1 MEPRAARGGRSPGRV
16 RGRPLVSLRPSG
28 LLGPALLPL
37 LARLL
42 RSVSPA
48 LLTTLARLIAL
59 ARLTRLGRGR
69 RLRPLVILGRG
80 RRGGLTPGLT
90 VGGLGSR
97 RAAGTCLGGTRDG
110 GTGRA
115 GLVREIGRASCR
127 ERV

>member
-42 RSVSPA
+42 RSVSTA
-48 LLTTLARLIAL
+48 LLTTLARLIDL

-69 RLRPLVILGRG
+69 RLRQLALMGRG
-80 RRGGLTPGLT
+80 RRGGLTPWLT
-90 VGGLGSR
+90 VGKLRRR
-97 RAAGTCLGGTRDG
+97 RAARACHDST
-110 GTGRA
+110 RA
-115 GLVREIGRASCR
+115 G
-127 ERV
+127 

>member
-42 RSVSPA
+42 RSMGPA

-59 ARLTRLGRGR
+59 ARLTRLGRGWG
-69 RLRPLVILGRG
+69 LWALVSLGRG
-80 RRGGLTPGLT
+80 RRGGKSLGVT
-90 VGGLGSR
+90 VGGLRSR
-97 RAAGTCLGGTRDG
+97 WGAGRCPR
-110 GTGRA
+110 GTGCGIART
-115 GLVREIGRASCR
+115 GRL
-127 ERV
+127 